1 MKTTAERLQE
11 IMRERNLKQADVI
24 ELAKPFADRYGA
36 KLTRPDMS
44 QYCSGKV
51 APTQKKLF
59 LLAAALDVDE
69 GWLMGYDVEKARK
82 QRFQVNIEDSP
93 FMRALGNGEHQEMFE
108 EYRRHYFDRSITDDE
123 RAIISAYRAADTRTQ
138 RMIAYM
144 LKLEDL
150 TDADR

>member
-11 IMRERNLKQADVI
+11 IMEERNLKQADVI
-24 ELAKPFADRYGA
+24 ELAKPFAERYGA

-44 QYCSGKV
+44 QYCAGKV

-59 LLAAALDVDE
+59 LLAAALNVDE
-69 GWLMGYDVEKARK
+69 GWLMGYDVDKTRK
-82 QRFQVNIEDSP
+82 QPIAPDMMDSP
-93 FMRALGNGEHQEMFE
+93 IIRNATKAHQEIVNDF
-108 EYRRHYFDRSITDDE
+108 RRHYFNQTITDDE
-123 RAIISAYRAADTRTQ
+123 RAIISAYRAADDRTR

>member
-11 IMRERNLKQADVI
+11 IMNERNLKQADVI
-24 ELAKPFADRYGA
+24 ELAKPFAERYGA

-44 QYCSGKV
+44 QYCAGKV

-82 QRFQVNIEDSP
+82 QRFQVDIEDSP

-108 EYRRHYFDRSITDDE
+108 DYRRHYFDRSITDDE

>member
-11 IMRERNLKQADVI
+11 IMEERNLKQADII
-24 ELAKPFADRYGA
+24 ELAKPFAERYGA

-51 APTQKKLF
+51 TPTQKKLF
-59 LLAAALDVDE
+59 LLAAALNVDE
-69 GWLMGYDVEKARK
+69 GWLMGYDVDKTRK
-82 QRFQVNIEDSP
+82 QPLDPDMMDSP
-93 FMRALGNGEHQEMFE
+93 IIRNEMKEHQEIVNDF
-108 EYRRHYFDRSITDDE
+108 RRHYFNQTITDDE